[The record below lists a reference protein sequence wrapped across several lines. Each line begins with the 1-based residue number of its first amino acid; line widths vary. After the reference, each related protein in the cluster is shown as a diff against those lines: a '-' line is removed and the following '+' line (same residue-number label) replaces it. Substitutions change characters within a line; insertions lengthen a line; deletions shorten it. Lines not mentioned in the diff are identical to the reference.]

1 MRNLILLFFL
11 VFVNLAGFAQ
21 ITINLPLTRSVFQR
35 DNNNTSSIY
44 ISGIYEDVIEKVEAR
59 LLPVKV
65 GQGVATDWTTI
76 TDKPQNGFFVGS
88 IKGTGGWYQLQV
100 RAWKNGAV
108 ISQSSVE
115 KVGIGEVFLI
125 AGQSNAEGK
134 RNFGEKA
141 SVDDRVNCFD
151 YQKIDFLDEIPPFQ
165 SFSHIER
172 TSSIAPRGQ
181 GTWCWG
187 ELGDLLAKRLNV
199 PIMFFNAAYE
209 GTSIEN
215 WYSSSIG
222 DSTKH
227 PFFQFTFPNQTPYS
241 YLRISLQYYIS
252 QMGLRSVLWEQGEA
266 ESDLKTTQEY
276 YVTALRKIIE
286 KSRLESGKKISWMLA
301 RASLIKTN
309 QTYPTVINAQNSVIN
324 PDDYIFEGPYTD
336 SIQTPRPEGVHFTDS
351 GISDLAKAWDTKMNT
366 RFFNQSIPF
375 LPAPIVP
382 LNASCQVSDKVT
394 LSLPTLYSSQK
405 WSNNLTTST
414 IAASTGIYSSVLR
427 DQTGNYFFTATVD
440 VKKVFPT
447 AKPIAYA
454 KKSPF
459 FCEGTSTD
467 LLTDSPDYT
476 SFLWNTGETQKQITV
491 KNSST
496 YSVKGIGATGCA
508 SPESNIIQTQT
519 LSLPGKPV
527 IYQSDVAVCE
537 GNTITLASTSL
548 KESVWSTNETA
559 PIITLRNVGD
569 YKVTVQQKDENGCI
583 SAESEPV
590 TFSIKP
596 RPETPEITQIGI
608 YTLQA
613 KQKTVAMDL
622 SYEWKQDGSIA
633 TNKTS
638 FIKINTP
645 SFVTVTALR
654 NFTVSNKTF
663 SCRSNLSGAYSFVP
677 NAELSGIII
686 YPNPTSDGIVTLE
699 AKENVEDLLLTIY
712 DSRGQFIY
720 MSPIPN
726 LTERRVLDLSNLGP
740 GRYIVKLTY
749 GESIETRSIVIMK

>member
-1 MRNLILLFFL
+1 
-11 VFVNLAGFAQ
+11 
-21 ITINLPLTRSVFQR
+21 
-35 DNNNTSSIY
+35 
-44 ISGIYEDVIEKVEAR
+44 
-59 LLPVKV
+59 
-65 GQGVATDWTTI
+65 
-76 TDKPQNGFFVGS
+76 
-88 IKGTGGWYQLQV
+88 
-100 RAWKNGAV
+100 
-108 ISQSSVE
+108 
-115 KVGIGEVFLI
+115 
-125 AGQSNAEGK
+125 
-134 RNFGEKA
+134 
-141 SVDDRVNCFD
+141 
-151 YQKIDFLDEIPPFQ
+151 
-165 SFSHIER
+165 
-172 TSSIAPRGQ
+172 
-181 GTWCWG
+181 
-187 ELGDLLAKRLNV
+187 
-199 PIMFFNAAYE
+199 MFFNAAYE

-222 DSTKH
+222 ASTKH

-241 YLRISLQYYIS
+241 YLRISLQFYIS
-252 QMGLRSVLWEQGEA
+252 QLGLRSVLWQQGEA
-266 ESDLKTTQEY
+266 ESELKTTQEY
-276 YVTALRKIIE
+276 YVNALRKIIE
-286 KSRLESGKKISWMLA
+286 KSRLDSGKKISWMLA
-301 RASLIKTN
+301 RTSLFKTN
-309 QTYPTVINAQNSVIN
+309 QIYPTIINAQNSIIN
-324 PDDYIFEGPYTD
+324 PADYIFEGPYTD

-351 GISDLAKAWDTKMNT
+351 GISDLAKAWDTKMDI
-366 RFFNQSIPF
+366 RFFRQSIPF

-382 LNASCQVSDKVT
+382 LIASCQVSDKVT
-394 LSLPTLYSSQK
+394 LSLPTFYSSQK

-414 IAASTGIYSSVLR
+414 LMASTGIYSSVVR
-427 DQTGNYFFTATVD
+427 DQIGNYFFTGIVD

-447 AKPIAYA
+447 SKPFIYA
-454 KKSPF
+454 KKSPL

-476 SFLWNTGETQKQITV
+476 SFVWNTGETQKQITV
-491 KNSST
+491 KNSSI
-496 YSVKGIGATGCA
+496 YSVKGINSTGCE
-508 SPESNIIQTQT
+508 SPESNFIRTQI

-527 IYQSDVAVCE
+527 IYQSDAAVCE
-537 GNTITLASTSL
+537 GNSITLASTSL
-548 KESVWSTNETA
+548 KESIWSTNETT
-559 PIITLRNVGD
+559 PVITFHAVGD
-569 YKVTVQQKDENGCI
+569 YQVSVRQRDENGCI
-583 SAESEPV
+583 SADSEPV

-596 RPETPEITQIGI
+596 RPETPEITQIGV

-613 KQKTVAMDL
+613 KQKIVAMDL

-654 NFTVSNKTF
+654 NFTVSNKSF

-749 GESIETRSIVIMK
+749 GESVETRSIVIMK